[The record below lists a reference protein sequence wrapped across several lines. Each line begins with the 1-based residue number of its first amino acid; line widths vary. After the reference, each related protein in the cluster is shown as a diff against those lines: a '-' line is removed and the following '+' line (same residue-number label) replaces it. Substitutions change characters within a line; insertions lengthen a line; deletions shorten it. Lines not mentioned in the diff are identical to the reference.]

1 MWQNKSR
8 RHPCECPLQKEAGL
22 QTKKSADPQKK
33 NYEDIILLLFLID
46 LMLYCYFR
54 HSVFGQVEYPCA
66 WFPDRLFFVGVVY
79 PHVIGNVI

>member
-33 NYEDIILLLFLID
+33 KYEDMVSEMEEL
-46 LMLYCYFR
+46 R
-54 HSVFGQVEYPCA
+54 EYVKQKQ
-66 WFPDRLFFVGVVY
+66 RLNELAREYGLE
-79 PHVIGNVI
+79 